1 MDAYADDGQFI
12 LANDLDVRF
21 FVPGGSVRWY
31 AYTFTLSQSV
41 DRGVTLTGENESLQC
56 LNSNRG
62 VRSLVLVVH
71 TSLPSRC
78 IGLSAEIFLKSAP
91 YPHPGPVNTP
101 NLQCFRGLM
110 PDYGTNTENFG
121 EVQLIKDAGTS
132 LRDLN
137 VVVVEDIVD
146 TGLTAAYLLS
156 NLGFR
161 EPASLK
167 LCALLSKPSRR
178 EVEVP
183 DEFVVG
189 YGLDFGEEYR
199 NLPFIAALKPTN
211 RR

>member
-1 MDAYADDGQFI
+1 MFRDT
-12 LANDLDVRF
+12 VEMRE
-21 FVPGGSVRWY
+21 
-31 AYTFTLSQSV
+31 TLIEQV
-41 DRGVTLTGENESLQC
+41 EIQRRVAELGREITRDYQGKAPLLVGVLTGASVFHADLIRYLE
-56 LNSNRG
+56 
-62 VRSLVLVVH
+62 
-71 TSLPSRC
+71 
-78 IGLSAEIFLKSAP
+78 LKLRMDFIAMAS
-91 YPHPGPVNTP
+91 
-101 NLQCFRGLM
+101 
-110 PDYGTNTENFG
+110 YGTNTENFG
-121 EVQLIKDAGTS
+121 ELQLIKDAGTS
-132 LRDLN
+132 LRDLD

-161 EPASLK
+161 EPAFLK

-189 YGLDFGEEYR
+189 YGLDYGEEYR

>member
-1 MDAYADDGQFI
+1 MFRDTVE
-12 LANDLDVRF
+12 LRE
-21 FVPGGSVRWY
+21 
-31 AYTFTLSQSV
+31 TLIEQV
-41 DRGVTLTGENESLQC
+41 EIQRRVAELGREITRDYQGKAPLLVGVLTGASVFHADLI
-56 LNSNRG
+56 RY
-62 VRSLVLVVH
+62 
-71 TSLPSRC
+71 
-78 IGLSAEIFLKSAP
+78 LKLKLRMDFIAMAS
-91 YPHPGPVNTP
+91 H
-101 NLQCFRGLM
+101 
-110 PDYGTNTENFG
+110 GTNTENFG
-121 EVQLIKDAGTS
+121 EVQLIKDAETS
-132 LRDLN
+132 LRDLD

-189 YGLDFGEEYR
+189 YGLDYGEEYR
-199 NLPFIAALKPTN
+199 NHPFIAALKATN

>member
-1 MDAYADDGQFI
+1 MP
-12 LANDLDVRF
+12 LRF
-21 FVPGGSVRWY
+21 
-31 AYTFTLSQSV
+31 
-41 DRGVTLTGENESLQC
+41 
-56 LNSNRG
+56 
-62 VRSLVLVVH
+62 
-71 TSLPSRC
+71 
-78 IGLSAEIFLKSAP
+78 AP
-91 YPHPGPVNTP
+91 YPHPGPLSTP

-121 EVQLIKDAGTS
+121 EVQLIKDPGTS
-132 LRDLN
+132 LRDLD

-161 EPASLK
+161 EPAFLK

-178 EVEVP
+178 EVEAP

-189 YGLDFGEEYR
+189 YGLDYGEEYR